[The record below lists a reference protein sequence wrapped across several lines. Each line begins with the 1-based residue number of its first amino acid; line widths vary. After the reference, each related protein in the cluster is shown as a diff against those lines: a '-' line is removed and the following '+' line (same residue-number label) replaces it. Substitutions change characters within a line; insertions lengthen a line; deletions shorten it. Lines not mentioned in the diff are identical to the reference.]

1 MQTIWEPRAR
11 QELLGRLG
19 SLKPESHPQWGRMNC
34 KQMLAHLCDAMR
46 MPLGEITI
54 AAKASP
60 LRLKPVR
67 HAVIYWFPFP
77 KGAPTAPEL
86 IERQAEDW
94 QAEADDLKHL
104 LGRLAERH
112 EQTSWPEHPIF
123 GQMSQK
129 DWGALA
135 YKHID
140 HHFRQFGV

>member
-1 MQTIWEPRAR
+1 MQTIWELTAR
-11 QELLGRLG
+11 QELLRRLG
-19 SLKPESHPQWGRMNC
+19 ALEPESHPRWGKMNC

-46 MPLGEITI
+46 MPLGEITVP
-54 AAKASP
+54 AKATP
-60 LRLKPVR
+60 LRFKPVR

-86 IERQAEDW
+86 IQRQAENW
-94 QAEADDLKHL
+94 QIEADALKQL

-112 EQTSWPEHPIF
+112 KQTSWPEHPIF
-123 GQMSQK
+123 GPLSAK